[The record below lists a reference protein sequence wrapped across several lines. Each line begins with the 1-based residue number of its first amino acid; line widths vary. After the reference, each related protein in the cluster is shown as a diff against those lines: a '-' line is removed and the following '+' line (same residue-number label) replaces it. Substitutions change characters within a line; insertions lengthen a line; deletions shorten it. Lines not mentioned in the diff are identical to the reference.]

1 MRSVPAVVFLGLIAA
16 GCGGGDDGGGGGG
29 GGGVGEDDGTAD
41 GDGDGDG
48 DDGGGGGNEGELPS
62 DVNGELRGL
71 VFFDAP
77 YDYVQLDLSS
87 GVTTVVRNRAGDL
100 SYDASPSAD
109 GQEFVTTDD
118 ALSGEFGLT
127 DLLFLD
133 RDGSTVSGFE
143 FGAELA
149 QPELSP
155 DGSRIALTVDSIPT
169 VLDRDA
175 QIVAQ
180 FDELAEPADLE
191 WTPDGRLLIS
201 VGDAIHAVDDA
212 LSSAEILA
220 QFAGEE
226 PGVLAVSPDG
236 TQLAFDLLG
245 AESGDQHVFM
255 MNMDG
260 TGLRQLTTS
269 DSDEDAPA
277 WSPDGGWLFLRQEVT
292 SFDCPVLWAVPPDAS
307 MVELGADD
315 AQGAFSVQQFEDGDL
330 RNVCAFSPPKWRA
343 ELEPLPSSPGTPP
356 DGAGPNAGLPGRL
369 FFQGFVGSADD
380 NHGFVELRLAEA
392 SPRLLPLP
400 PEISSTY
407 ASDPYV
413 SRDGEELVFRYYDFD
428 KGAEEIQFK
437 QLDGAITGEFAQPDE
452 FTGQPRLSPDGSLVA
467 IEWHSIEGGDEASV
481 PVVTIF
487 DRAGAIQGRF
497 AQSQAWDWLPDG
509 RLVLAS
515 RNLVLVTDE
524 TLDET
529 TEVAALPD
537 EIDELAASPD
547 GERIALTMNGH
558 IWSMDVDGRG
568 LRRMTTAQGAV
579 FSPSWSPDG
588 RHLAVRSERICPVV
602 HVIPSDGERV
612 SVGDPVVP
620 TSSLELHEIED
631 GRQISVCAF
640 SATTWR

>member
-1 MRSVPAVVFLGLIAA
+1 MRCVPAVLFLGLIA
-16 GCGGGDDGGGGGG
+16 GCGGGDDGGGGGTG
-29 GGGVGEDDGTAD
+29 GGEDDGVADD
-41 GDGDGDG
+41 GDGGGGD
-48 DDGGGGGNEGELPS
+48 DDGGGNDGELPS

-100 SYDASPSAD
+100 SADASPSVD

-118 ALSGEFGLT
+118 ALSGDFALT
-127 DLLFLD
+127 DLLLLD

-143 FGAELA
+143 FEAELA

-155 DGSRIALTVDSIPT
+155 DGSRIALTVNAIPT

-175 QIVAQ
+175 QILAQ
-180 FDELAEPADLE
+180 FDQLEDPADLE
-191 WTPDGRLLIS
+191 WTPDGRLLVSI
-201 VGDAIHAVDDA
+201 GDSIQAIDDA
-212 LSSAEILA
+212 LSSVELVA
-220 QFAGEE
+220 QFAGDE

-236 TQLAFDLLG
+236 TQLAFDVLG

-260 TGLRQLTTS
+260 SELRQVTTS

-277 WSPDGGWLFLRQEVT
+277 WSPDGRWLFLRQEVT
-292 SFDCPVLWAVPPDAS
+292 SFDCPVLWAVPPDAT
-307 MVELGADD
+307 MIELGTDD

-369 FFQGFVGSADD
+369 FFEGFAGTADD
-380 NHGFVELRLAEA
+380 NDGFVELTLAEA
-392 SPRLLPLP
+392 APRLLPLP
-400 PEISSTY
+400 PEINSTY

-413 SRDGEELVFRYYDFD
+413 SRNGEEVVFRYYDVD
-428 KGAEEIQFK
+428 KGVEEIQFK
-437 QLDGAITGEFAQPDE
+437 QLDGGITGEFAQPDE

-487 DRAGAIQGRF
+487 DRSGAIQGRF
-497 AQSQAWDWLPDG
+497 VQSQAWDWLPDG

-515 RNLVLVTDE
+515 LDAVMVTSA

-529 TEVAALPD
+529 TEIAVLPD

-547 GERIALTMNGH
+547 GERLALTMNGH
-558 IWSMDVDGRG
+558 IWTVGIDGRG
-568 LRRMTTAQGAV
+568 LRRMTTAEGAV

-588 RHLAVRSERICPVV
+588 RYLAVRSERICPVV

-620 TSSLELHEIED
+620 TSSLELREIED
-631 GRQISVCAF
+631 GRQLSVCAF
-640 SATTWR
+640 SGLTWR